1 MTAKESLWLSPED
14 IQPMDTTRPG
24 RVVQIRLPQGV
35 DSNDETSDEHD
46 EVMDNPLANMRPS
59 EVEEMLENNSLVA
72 QNLRDEDD
80 HGLLS
85 PITGFFSG
93 CLAPVFSVFS
103 RKRKATPKARD
114 EFEIPFEDL
123 KNLEFV
129 DSGGQGAVYKAEHQ
143 SEIVA
148 VKKVRDSKEIEIKH
162 LLKLKHEHIIE
173 FRYSLVSNVL
183 RIASFCAK
191 YKSCDFYVLIWA
203 QM

>member
-1 MTAKESLWLSPED
+1 MATKESLLQSPED
-14 IQPMDTTRPG
+14 IQSMDAARPG

-46 EVMDNPLANMRPS
+46 EVLDNPLANMRPS
-59 EVEEMLENNSLVA
+59 QVEEMLENNSLVA
-72 QNLRDEDD
+72 QNMQDEDD

-93 CLAPVFSVFS
+93 CLAPMFSVFS

-123 KNLEFV
+123 KNLEFI

-143 SEIVA
+143 GEMVA
-148 VKKVRDSKEIEIKH
+148 VKKVQDSKEIEIRH
-162 LLKLKHEHIIE
+162 LLKLKHEHIVE

-183 RIASFCAK
+183 RIASF
-191 YKSCDFYVLIWA
+191 VH
-203 QM
+203 